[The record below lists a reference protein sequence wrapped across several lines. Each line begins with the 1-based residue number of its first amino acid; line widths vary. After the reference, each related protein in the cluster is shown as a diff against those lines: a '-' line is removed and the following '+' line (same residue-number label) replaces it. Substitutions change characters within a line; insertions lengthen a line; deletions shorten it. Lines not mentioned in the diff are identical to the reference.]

1 MQIRSATPGEAEVG
15 VRRGYEPAEDP
26 VTSEQSFSAATKTA
40 SASSTTFRIQS
51 VRSRRHLV
59 LGELLEL
66 PALGL
71 SSHEHVQTPGDCD
84 Q

>member
-1 MQIRSATPGEAEVG
+1 M
-15 VRRGYEPAEDP
+15 
-26 VTSEQSFSAATKTA
+26 SEQSFSAATKAA

-51 VRSRRHLV
+51 VRSRRYLV

-66 PALGL
+66 PALV
-71 SSHEHVQTPGDCD
+71 HVQTPGDCD